1 MGYVIYKPRI
11 SPLRIYRA
19 RYWNNVKMAIFHWKL
34 WKYICLRLFPI
45 SFQQHSNYNFNSS
58 LKKIFW
64 QHRKASLMLKLAFS
78 SLFLSH
84 CCFSSPCIFIFFQYW
99 LKSPFLE
106 WEMSKMS
113 PEAGNRCSPLPGGN
127 RHSLVLLS
135 FATILFQPWK
145 AANGGYCFFA
155 GYGFVLDPCAKCKHV
170 ISPHLL
176 YPKTFPMSIF
186 NFQVHLCTD
195 WNPPNMLLRKCKPTH
210 CWFGIKCSY
219 ASTLPFQSLP
229 QSCSMCPFNTFFS
242 PLTKRSLC
250 SLQEPGAVFSILFLF
265 IPWSLLLFSQ
275 LIYPLFTAHMF
286 F

>member
-1 MGYVIYKPRI
+1 
-11 SPLRIYRA
+11 
-19 RYWNNVKMAIFHWKL
+19 MAIFHWRW
-34 WKYICLRLFPI
+34 WKCICLRLFPI

-58 LKKIFW
+58 VKKIFW
-64 QHRKASLMLKLAFS
+64 QHRKASLMFETC
-78 SLFLSH
+78 LFFPFPLVLLFFKPM
-84 CCFSSPCIFIFFQYW
+84 CLYIFFQYS
-99 LKSPFLE
+99 LKSPFLK

-113 PEAGNRCSPLPGGN
+113 PEAGNWCSPLPGGN
-127 RHSLVLLS
+127 RHSLVFPS

-186 NFQVHLCTD
+186 DFQVHLCTD

-242 PLTKRSLC
+242 PSHKEIPVFIAGARC
-250 SLQEPGAVFSILFLF
+250 SLFHFV
-265 IPWSLLLFSQ
+265 
-275 LIYPLFTAHMF
+275 LIYSLEPAFIFTAYLSFVYSPHVLLTNKTNI
-286 F
+286 